1 MSPDKSASNNSAS
14 SKETRAKAKAA
25 AEAERAAQARRDTMV
40 KVIGGVVVAG
50 VVAAII
56 GVGVVTSNKKSDEA
70 ANALNPVPNAALPK
84 TVDPVTLA
92 VPHPANKGGDLP
104 KLELWEDFQCPA
116 CKAVEDA
123 NGTGIEAQATSG
135 KVNLFWRPTSF
146 LDVRLPQSNF
156 SSQRAT
162 AAWGCAIDQGKTVEF
177 HNTIFANQP
186 KTEGEGYSAEQLKGF
201 GKQVGLSGAA
211 YDTFAS
217 CVDDGTYKGWANNS
231 YQKFQEGGIGG
242 TPAGILNGTLL
253 ENVTL
258 ADNAKLTAAIA
269 EAAAGKVPSGAASE
283 QPVPASAQATPSASA
298 S

>member
-1 MSPDKSASNNSAS
+1 MSPDKSASQSSAS

-40 KVIGGVVVAG
+40 KVIGGLVVAG

-56 GVGVVTSNKKSDEA
+56 GVGVVTSNRQSDDA
-70 ANALNPVPNAALPK
+70 ANALKPVENAALPK

-116 CKAVEDA
+116 CKAVEEA
-123 NGTGIEAQATSG
+123 NGAGIEGQATGG
-135 KVNLFWRPTSF
+135 KVNLYWRPAIF
-146 LDVRLPQSNF
+146 LDDRLPNF

-162 AAWGCAIDQGKTVEF
+162 AAWGCAIDQGKTVEY
-177 HNTIFANQP
+177 HKTIFANQP

-201 GKQVGLSGAA
+201 GQQVGLSGAA

-231 YQKFQEGGIGG
+231 NQKFQEGGIGG

-258 ADNAKLTAAIA
+258 ADNARLTAAIA
-269 EAAAGKVPSGAASE
+269 DAAAGKVPSGASSQQPIPSPAAS
-283 QPVPASAQATPSASA
+283 
-298 S
+298 